1 SRASSTRPMPPI
13 LASTA
18 SKRSNWWPG
27 ISSDES
33 MPWSARTRL
42 LMATL
47 PTSSYSWP
55 RSGGSCLGG
64 GSGMRAGSNRRANS
78 SSLSPPISMSSSAV
92 KSSTPLSRSSSGE
105 SGCDTATRAYPL
117 SSACVC
123 TVLGWV
129 GVVVGTGIHGPAFCT
144 LAAMDLDELVAAAQ
158 SGDARAWKKLVPRLT
173 VAIRRCFGGDFDE
186 SDIGDLIQTTLLV
199 IFRKLPEF
207 EFQAGSPITRWA
219 QGIARIEARN
229 ERRKRQRRRR
239 VEGQAAELRR
249 PTTTHL
255 SSWMDRAAKL

>member
-1 SRASSTRPMPPI
+1 
-13 LASTA
+13 
-18 SKRSNWWPG
+18 
-27 ISSDES
+27 
-33 MPWSARTRL
+33 
-42 LMATL
+42 
-47 PTSSYSWP
+47 
-55 RSGGSCLGG
+55 
-64 GSGMRAGSNRRANS
+64 
-78 SSLSPPISMSSSAV
+78 
-92 KSSTPLSRSSSGE
+92 
-105 SGCDTATRAYPL
+105 
-117 SSACVC
+117 
-123 TVLGWV
+123 
-129 GVVVGTGIHGPAFCT
+129 
-144 LAAMDLDELVAAAQ
+144 
-158 SGDARAWKKLVPRLT
+158 VPRLT

-255 SSWMDRAAKL
+255 SSWMDRAAKLQLIDEGIEKLDSPLRRVVEHDLEEGDVGEFAERERIKRGSVRARRSRAHGKLRRFVRRQRRIAGERTPTPNA